1 VNGAKHRLEAH
12 VRGFSGDLCGRP
24 VRLQFTHRLRDE
36 QRFPN
41 LDALKAQIAADAARA
56 RGILQRAAEPHE

>member
-1 VNGAKHRLEAH
+1 VDGARPRVEA
-12 VRGFSGDLCGRP
+12 RALGFSGDLYGRA

-56 RGILQRAAEPHE
+56 ASVLGTPPD